1 MTERVSVP
9 KKLLQRFNIQ
19 TPLLTRQRR
28 GRNLFIPPRNRHPQK
43 DIQKQRENTTTPP
56 PLPKRQNR
64 MGSRLRW
71 LLLWSSIV
79 SFLGMCV
86 VSGVLLLTKL
96 PPPID
101 CKSISPL
108 ASDGDRLYCAQ
119 LAAQPG
125 NLDSLVAAIKL
136 VEHWTAEHAL
146 YPEAQR
152 RLKEWSSAILG
163 LANQK
168 IKQGNYLDAIKI
180 AQRIS
185 LTSPLYPEAQ
195 AAIATWQEQWQK
207 VQETTRQFKNAL
219 LKQNWQQ
226 ASVIVGALSESEQPY
241 WSAPRIQALM
251 QQMAAEKLA
260 WQQLEDARDL
270 AKMNRLPQ
278 LEEAIQMVSKINP
291 NSYIK
296 ATAQQEQTR
305 WSRTLVQMAAI
316 NYKNQDFL
324 GVLKVLQRIPTNTS
338 LYQEAQDWIRLARAS
353 QTARNKNIL
362 TLLDAIAYVSQ
373 IQPDSP
379 IKALA
384 LSQATL
390 WESQLRGYTYLQIAQ
405 LTASLEQRMALAY
418 AIDYAQ
424 KVAPKH
430 PQRLFAQTL
439 IAQWRK
445 ETQLIEDRNKLIEA
459 QKLADRGRIEQLKR
473 AVELASTIK
482 PGQILRR
489 DAQSAVAKWTR
500 QIQTIEDQ
508 PILELSQ
515 TFAQQQDFT
524 AAISTAG
531 RIRPGRAL
539 YAEAQRVIALWVAQ
553 IQTAQDR
560 PILEAATALA
570 YQGRFDAA
578 IATASQIPPERAL
591 YQQAQAAIAEWNLQN
606 EAIRS
611 EVLAPQ

>member
-1 MTERVSVP
+1 
-9 KKLLQRFNIQ
+9 
-19 TPLLTRQRR
+19 
-28 GRNLFIPPRNRHPQK
+28 
-43 DIQKQRENTTTPP
+43 
-56 PLPKRQNR
+56 
-64 MGSRLRW
+64 
-71 LLLWSSIV
+71 
-79 SFLGMCV
+79 
-86 VSGVLLLTKL
+86 
-96 PPPID
+96 
-101 CKSISPL
+101 
-108 ASDGDRLYCAQ
+108 
-119 LAAQPG
+119 
-125 NLDSLVAAIKL
+125 
-136 VEHWTAEHAL
+136 
-146 YPEAQR
+146 
-152 RLKEWSSAILG
+152 
-163 LANQK
+163 
-168 IKQGNYLDAIKI
+168 
-180 AQRIS
+180 
-185 LTSPLYPEAQ
+185 
-195 AAIATWQEQWQK
+195 
-207 VQETTRQFKNAL
+207 
-219 LKQNWQQ
+219 
-226 ASVIVGALSESEQPY
+226 
-241 WSAPRIQALM
+241 
-251 QQMAAEKLA
+251 
-260 WQQLEDARDL
+260 
-270 AKMNRLPQ
+270 
-278 LEEAIQMVSKINP
+278 
-291 NSYIK
+291 
-296 ATAQQEQTR
+296 
-305 WSRTLVQMAAI
+305 
-316 NYKNQDFL
+316 
-324 GVLKVLQRIPTNTS
+324 
-338 LYQEAQDWIRLARAS
+338 
-353 QTARNKNIL
+353 
-362 TLLDAIAYVSQ
+362 
-373 IQPDSP
+373 
-379 IKALA
+379 
-384 LSQATL
+384 
-390 WESQLRGYTYLQIAQ
+390 
-405 LTASLEQRMALAY
+405 MALAY

>member
-1 MTERVSVP
+1 
-9 KKLLQRFNIQ
+9 
-19 TPLLTRQRR
+19 
-28 GRNLFIPPRNRHPQK
+28 
-43 DIQKQRENTTTPP
+43 
-56 PLPKRQNR
+56 
-64 MGSRLRW
+64 
-71 LLLWSSIV
+71 
-79 SFLGMCV
+79 
-86 VSGVLLLTKL
+86 
-96 PPPID
+96 
-101 CKSISPL
+101 
-108 ASDGDRLYCAQ
+108 
-119 LAAQPG
+119 
-125 NLDSLVAAIKL
+125 VAAIKL

-384 LSQATL
+384 SSQATL
-390 WESQLRGYTYLQIAQ
+390 WESQLQGYTYLQIAQ